1 MKQLSKIVWSEGMYL
16 APHHFQAQNRYFED
30 SVQFALTSLWRD
42 AYGLISCEFN
52 QDAIRNGTVA
62 LVHAVGVFP
71 DGLPFDMPECDPLP
85 VPRNIRDSFSPVAEE
100 LTICLT
106 IPRQVAGGPNCTLAP
121 NGRVATR
128 YSGSST
134 TLADDNSGQDE
145 KPITLGR
152 KNIALVLASEQR
164 DDLLMLPIAR
174 VLRDGAGHFVYDT
187 NFVPPC
193 LKLSASPTLLRLAQ
207 RLVEI
212 LEDKSAA
219 VLGSK
224 DRNRG
229 QFEAGIS
236 SGQVAQFWFLHT
248 LHSHLAP
255 LRHLLLTKHAHPEE
269 LYREMLRLGGA
280 LCTFGLDSHPRT
292 LPVYDHEHAESC
304 FSAVDDHIRRHL
316 EIVLPSKAL
325 TIALSSTQR
334 YFYEGDI
341 KDPRCL
347 GPSRWILGVQAKMG
361 EADLIA
367 KVPQL
372 VKLCSS
378 RFVPELVK
386 RAVPGL
392 PLTHIPVPP
401 SAMAARV
408 ESQYFAV
415 SKTGPCWEHILQ
427 TKRVGVYVPGDL
439 PKAELELTV
448 ILES

>member
-85 VPRNIRDSFSPVAEE
+85 VARNIRDSFSPVAEE
-100 LTICLT
+100 LTICLA

-164 DDLLMLPIAR
+164 DDLLVLPIAR

-325 TIALSSTQR
+325 TIPLSSTQR

>member
-100 LTICLT
+100 LTICLA

-325 TIALSSTQR
+325 TIPLSSTQR

>member
-30 SVQFALTSLWRD
+30 SVQFAITSLWRN
-42 AYGLISCEFN
+42 AYGLVSCELN
-52 QDAIRNGTVA
+52 EDAIRNGTVA

-71 DGLPFDMPECDPLP
+71 DGLPFDMPECDALP
-85 VPRNIRDSFSPVAEE
+85 APRNIRDSFSPVAED
-100 LTICLT
+100 LTICLGV
-106 IPRQVAGGPNCTLAP
+106 PKQVPGGPNCTMAP
-121 NGRVATR
+121 NGRVSTR
-128 YSGSST
+128 YTGSST
-134 TLADDNSGQDE
+134 NLADDNSGQDE
-145 KPITLGR
+145 KSVTLGQ
-152 KNIALVLASEQR
+152 KNIAIMLALEER
-164 DDLLMLPIAR
+164 NDLLTLPIAR
-174 VLRDGAGHFVYDT
+174 VLRDGSGHFIYDT
-187 NFVPPC
+187 NFIAPC
-193 LKLSASPTLLRLAQ
+193 LKLSASPALIRLAQ

-212 LEDKSAA
+212 LEEKSAA
-219 VLGSK
+219 VLGSARGK
-224 DRNRG
+224 GG
-229 QFEAGIS
+229 QFQVGVSA
-236 SGQVAQFWFLHT
+236 GQVSQFWFLHS

-255 LRHLLLTKHAHPEE
+255 LRHLVFTKHAHPED
-269 LYREMLRLGGA
+269 LYRELLRLGGA

-292 LPVYDHEHAESC
+292 LPAYDHQKPESC
-304 FSAVDDHIRRHL
+304 FYAVDEHIRRHL

-325 TIALSSTQR
+325 TIPLTSGQR

-341 KDPRCL
+341 KDSRCL
-347 GPSRWILGVQAKMG
+347 GPSRWILGVRASIG

-392 PLTHIPVPP
+392 SLTHMPVPP
-401 SAMAARV
+401 SAMLGSV
-408 ESQYFAV
+408 ESQYFSV
-415 SKTGPCWEHILQ
+415 SKAGPCWEHILQ
-427 TKRVGVYVPGDL
+427 TKRVGVYVPGEF

>member
-100 LTICLT
+100 LTICLA

-121 NGRVATR
+121 NGRVSTR

-229 QFEAGIS
+229 QFQAGIS

-325 TIALSSTQR
+325 TIPLSSTQR

>member
-100 LTICLT
+100 LTICLA

>member
-100 LTICLT
+100 LTICLA

-229 QFEAGIS
+229 QFQAGIS

-325 TIALSSTQR
+325 TIPLSSTQR

>member
-100 LTICLT
+100 LTICLA

-229 QFEAGIS
+229 QFQAGIS

-325 TIALSSTQR
+325 TIPLSSTQR

-378 RFVPELVK
+378 RFVPQLVK